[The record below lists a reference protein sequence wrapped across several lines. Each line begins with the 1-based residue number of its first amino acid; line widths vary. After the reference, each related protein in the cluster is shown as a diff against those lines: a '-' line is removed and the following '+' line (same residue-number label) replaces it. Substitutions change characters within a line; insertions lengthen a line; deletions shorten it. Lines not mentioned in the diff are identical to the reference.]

1 MKMRPR
7 YSVIASA
14 VSLGFVLS
22 ESVMALGQPD
32 TGSLNRELEQRQIQS
47 EAKPS
52 GELFNQ
58 TANSPYTAQ
67 YKQGLKFPLTQ
78 VQILDRNNQEVVTDE
93 LAHILKN
100 YVGKEVS
107 LSDLSNLANEISE
120 FYRHNNYLVAKAIL
134 PPQEI
139 EQGTVKILLL
149 KGNVGEIRLQ
159 NHSALSNK
167 FVSRLSNTTVNASEF
182 ILKDELEKFALTI
195 NDVPGVNAGLQLSAG
210 KKVGEANLLIKIN
223 DAKRF
228 SSYVSVDNQGNKY
241 TGRYRL
247 AAGTK
252 VSNLNGWGDEL
263 KLDLL
268 SSNQANL
275 KNARIDYSS
284 LIDGYSTRFG
294 VTANY
299 LDYKLGGNFKSLQ
312 SQGHSHTLGAYLLH
326 PTIRTPNFRLSTK
339 VSFNHQNLTDEQQA
353 ATAKQKRKINSLTAG
368 IDGSWNL
375 IKDGTTY
382 FSLSTLFGNLANQTN
397 ESKHYATEDFQPKS
411 HFTVYNYRLSHEQIL
426 PKSFAFNIGING
438 QFADKNLES
447 SQKMLLG
454 GLSGV
459 RGHQAGAASVDE
471 GHVIQTEFKHYLPVF
486 SQSVL
491 VSSLFYDYGFGKS
504 YKHSQFLAQSVKN
517 NVKLQSVGAGL
528 SLSDAGSYAI
538 NVSVAKPLDN
548 NINNAD
554 KHQFWLSM
562 IKTF

>member
-1 MKMRPR
+1 MRPR

-22 ESVMALGQPD
+22 ESVMALGRPD

-58 TANSPYTAQ
+58 TASSPYTAQ

-167 FVSRLSNTTVNASEF
+167 FVSRLSNTTVNTSEF

-210 KKVGEANLLIKIN
+210 KKAGEANLLIKIN

-228 SSYVSVDNQGNKY
+228 SGYVSVDNQGNKY

-252 VSNLNGWGDEL
+252 VNNLTGWGDEL

-299 LDYKLGGNFKSLQ
+299 LHYKLGGNFKSLQ

-339 VSFNHQNLTDEQQA
+339 VSFNHQNLTDKQQA
-353 ATAKQKRKINSLTAG
+353 VTVKQKRKINSLTAG

-382 FSLSTLFGNLANQTN
+382 FSLSTLFGNLANQTD
-397 ESKHYATEDFQPKS
+397 EKKHNVAEDFQSKS

-438 QFADKNLES
+438 QFADKILES

-504 YKHSQFLAQSVKN
+504 YKHSQFLAKGVKN
-517 NVKLQSVGAGL
+517 SVKLQSVGAGL

-538 NVSVAKPLDN
+538 NASIAKPLDN

>member
-1 MKMRPR
+1 
-7 YSVIASA
+7 
-14 VSLGFVLS
+14 
-22 ESVMALGQPD
+22 MA
-32 TGSLNRELEQRQIQS
+32 
-47 EAKPS
+47 A
-52 GELFNQ
+52 
-58 TANSPYTAQ
+58 
-67 YKQGLKFPLTQ
+67 
-78 VQILDRNNQEVVTDE
+78 DE

-120 FYRHNNYLVAKAIL
+120 FYRNNNYLVAKAIL

-139 EQGTVKILLL
+139 EQGMVKILLL
-149 KGNVGEIRLQ
+149 KGNMGEIRLQ

-167 FVSRLSNTTVNASEF
+167 FVSRLSNTTVNTSEF

-252 VSNLNGWGDEL
+252 VNNLTGWGDEL

-299 LDYKLGGNFKSLQ
+299 LHYKLGGNFKSLQ
-312 SQGHSHTLGAYLLH
+312 SQGHSHNLGAYLLH

-353 ATAKQKRKINSLTAG
+353 VTVKQKRKINSLTVG

-397 ESKHYATEDFQPKS
+397 EKQHNVAEDFQPKS

-438 QFADKNLES
+438 QFADKTLES

-471 GHVIQTEFKHYLPVF
+471 GHLIQTEFKHYLPVF

-491 VSSLFYDYGFGKS
+491 VSSLFYDYGLGKY
-504 YKHSQFLAQSVKN
+504 YKKGQFLAQGVKN
-517 NVKLQSVGAGL
+517 SVKLQSVGAGL
-528 SLSDAGSYAI
+528 SLSDTGSYAI
-538 NVSVAKPLDN
+538 NASIAKPLDN

>member
-1 MKMRPR
+1 MRPR

-22 ESVMALGQPD
+22 NSVMALVPNA
-32 TGSLNRELEQRQIQS
+32 GSLNRELEQRQIQP

-58 TANSPYTAQ
+58 SANSPYTAQ
-67 YKQGLKFPLTQ
+67 YKQGLKFPLKQ
-78 VQILDRNNQEVVTDE
+78 VQILDRNNQEVITDE

-120 FYRHNNYLVAKAIL
+120 FYRNNNYLVAKAIL

-139 EQGTVKILLL
+139 EQGMVKILLL

-167 FVSRLSNTTVNASEF
+167 FVSRLSNTTINTSEF

-228 SSYVSVDNQGNKY
+228 SGYVSVDNQGNKY

-252 VSNLNGWGDEL
+252 VNNLTGWGDEL

-299 LDYKLGGNFKSLQ
+299 LHYKLGGNFKSLQ
-312 SQGHSHTLGAYLLH
+312 SQGHSHNLGAYLLH

-353 ATAKQKRKINSLTAG
+353 VTVKQKRKINSLTVG

-397 ESKHYATEDFQPKS
+397 EKQHYTPEDFQPKS

-438 QFADKNLES
+438 QFADKTLES

-471 GHVIQTEFKHYLPVF
+471 GHLIQTEFKHYLPVF

-491 VSSLFYDYGFGKS
+491 VSSLFYDYGLGKY
-504 YKHSQFLAQSVKN
+504 YKKGQFLAQGVKN

-538 NVSVAKPLDN
+538 NASIAKPLDN
-548 NINNAD
+548 NIDNAD

>member
-22 ESVMALGQPD
+22 ESVMALGRPD

-167 FVSRLSNTTVNASEF
+167 FVSRLSNTTVNTSEF

-263 KLDLL
+263 KLDLM

-339 VSFNHQNLTDEQQA
+339 VSFNHQNLTDKQQA
-353 ATAKQKRKINSLTAG
+353 VYAKQKRKINSLTAG

-382 FSLSTLFGNLANQTN
+382 FSLSTLFGNLANQTS
-397 ESKHYATEDFQPKS
+397 EKKHNAVENFQPKS

-438 QFADKNLES
+438 QFADKTLES

-471 GHVIQTEFKHYLPVF
+471 GHLIQTEFKHYLPVF

-491 VSSLFYDYGFGKS
+491 VSSLFYDYGLGKY
-504 YKHSQFLAQSVKN
+504 YKNSQFLEQGVKN
-517 NVKLQSVGAGL
+517 SVKLQSVGAGL

>member
-22 ESVMALGQPD
+22 KSVMALGQPD
-32 TGSLNRELEQRQIQS
+32 TGSLNRELEQRRIQP

-58 TANSPYTAQ
+58 AAKSSYTAQ
-67 YKQGLKFPLTQ
+67 YKQELKFPLTQ
-78 VQILDRNNQEVVTDE
+78 VQILDRNNQEVAADE

-139 EQGTVKILLL
+139 EHGTVKILLL

-167 FVSRLSNTTVNASEF
+167 FVSRLSNTTVNTSEF

-228 SSYVSVDNQGNKY
+228 SGYVSVDNQGNKY

-252 VSNLNGWGDEL
+252 VNNLTGWGDEL

-299 LDYKLGGNFKSLQ
+299 LHYKLGGNFKSLQ

-339 VSFNHQNLTDEQQA
+339 VSFNHQNLTDKQQA
-353 ATAKQKRKINSLTAG
+353 VSVKQKRKINSLTAG

-382 FSLSTLFGNLANQTN
+382 FSLSTLFGNLANQTD
-397 ESKHYATEDFQPKS
+397 EKKHNAVENFQPQS
-411 HFTVYNYRLSHEQIL
+411 HFTVYNYHLSHEQIL

-504 YKHSQFLAQSVKN
+504 YKHGQFLEKGVKN
-517 NVKLQSVGAGL
+517 SVKLQSVGAGL

-548 NINNAD
+548 NIDNAD

>member
-22 ESVMALGQPD
+22 NSVMALVPNA
-32 TGSLNRELEQRQIQS
+32 GSLNRELEQRQIQP

-58 TANSPYTAQ
+58 AAKSSYTAQ
-67 YKQGLKFPLTQ
+67 YKQGLKFPLTR

-120 FYRHNNYLVAKAIL
+120 FYRNNNYLVAKAIL

-139 EQGTVKILLL
+139 EQGMVKILLL

-167 FVSRLSNTTVNASEF
+167 FVSRLSNTTVNTSEF
-182 ILKDELEKFALTI
+182 ILKDELEKFALTM

-228 SSYVSVDNQGNKY
+228 SGYVSVDNQGNKY

-252 VSNLNGWGDEL
+252 VNNLTGWGDEL

-299 LDYKLGGNFKSLQ
+299 LHYKLGGNFKSLQ
-312 SQGHSHTLGAYLLH
+312 SQGHSHNLGAYLLH

-353 ATAKQKRKINSLTAG
+353 VTVKQKRKINSLTVG

-397 ESKHYATEDFQPKS
+397 EKQHYTPEDFQPKS

-438 QFADKNLES
+438 QFADKILES

-471 GHVIQTEFKHYLPVF
+471 GHLIQTEFKHYLPVF

-491 VSSLFYDYGFGKS
+491 VSSLFYDYGLGKY
-504 YKHSQFLAQSVKN
+504 YKKGQFLAQGVKN
-517 NVKLQSVGAGL
+517 SVKLQSVGAGL
-528 SLSDAGSYAI
+528 SLSDTGSYAI
-538 NVSVAKPLDN
+538 NASIAKPLDN

>member
-22 ESVMALGQPD
+22 NSVMALVPNA
-32 TGSLNRELEQRQIQS
+32 GSLNRELEQRQIQP

-58 TANSPYTAQ
+58 AAKSPYTAQ
-67 YKQGLKFPLTQ
+67 YKQELKFPLTQ

-167 FVSRLSNTTVNASEF
+167 FVSRLSNTTVNTSEF

-228 SSYVSVDNQGNKY
+228 SGYVSVDNQGNKY

-252 VSNLNGWGDEL
+252 VNNLTGWGDEL

-299 LDYKLGGNFKSLQ
+299 LHYKLGGNFKSLQ
-312 SQGHSHTLGAYLLH
+312 SQGHSHNLGAYLLH

-339 VSFNHQNLTDEQQA
+339 VSFNHQNLTDAQQA
-353 ATAKQKRKINSLTAG
+353 VTVKQKRKINSLTVG

-382 FSLSTLFGNLANQTN
+382 FSLSTLFGNLANQTSEKQHN
-397 ESKHYATEDFQPKS
+397 AVENFQPQS

-438 QFADKNLES
+438 QFADKTLES

-504 YKHSQFLAQSVKN
+504 YKHSQFLAKGVKN
-517 NVKLQSVGAGL
+517 SVKLQSVGAGL

-538 NVSVAKPLDN
+538 NASIAKPLDN

>member
-1 MKMRPR
+1 MRPR

-22 ESVMALGQPD
+22 ESVMALGRPD

-67 YKQGLKFPLTQ
+67 YKQGLKFPLKQ

-120 FYRHNNYLVAKAIL
+120 FYRNNNYLVAKAIL

-167 FVSRLSNTTVNASEF
+167 FVSRLSNTTVNTSEF

-228 SSYVSVDNQGNKY
+228 SGYVSVDNQGNKY

-491 VSSLFYDYGFGKS
+491 VSSLFYDYGLGKY
-504 YKHSQFLAQSVKN
+504 YKNSQFLAQSVKN

-548 NINNAD
+548 NIDNAD

>member
-1 MKMRPR
+1 MRPR

-22 ESVMALGQPD
+22 KSVMALGQPD
-32 TGSLNRELEQRQIQS
+32 TGSLNRELEQRQIQP

-58 TANSPYTAQ
+58 AAKLPYTAQ
-67 YKQGLKFPLTQ
+67 YKQELKFPLTQ
-78 VQILDRNNQEVVTDE
+78 VQILDRNNQEVAADE

-167 FVSRLSNTTVNASEF
+167 FVSRLSNTTVNTSEF

-210 KKVGEANLLIKIN
+210 KKLGEANLLIKIN

-228 SSYVSVDNQGNKY
+228 SGYVSVDNQGNKY

-252 VSNLNGWGDEL
+252 VNNLTGWGDEL

-299 LDYKLGGNFKSLQ
+299 LHYKLGGNFKSLQ

-339 VSFNHQNLTDEQQA
+339 VSFNHQNLTDKQQA
-353 ATAKQKRKINSLTAG
+353 VNVKQKRKINSLTAG

-382 FSLSTLFGNLANQTN
+382 FSLSTLFGNLANQTS
-397 ESKHYATEDFQPKS
+397 EKKHNAVENFQPKS

-438 QFADKNLES
+438 QFADKTLES

-471 GHVIQTEFKHYLPVF
+471 GHLIQTEFKHYLPVF

-504 YKHSQFLAQSVKN
+504 YKNSQFLAPGVKN

-528 SLSDAGSYAI
+528 SFSDAGSYAI

-548 NINNAD
+548 NIDNAD

>member
-22 ESVMALGQPD
+22 ESVMALGRPD

-139 EQGTVKILLL
+139 EHGTVKILLL

-263 KLDLL
+263 KLDLM

-339 VSFNHQNLTDEQQA
+339 VSFNHQNLTDKQQA
-353 ATAKQKRKINSLTAG
+353 VYVKQKRKINSLTAG

-382 FSLSTLFGNLANQTN
+382 FSLSTLFGNLANQTS
-397 ESKHYATEDFQPKS
+397 EKKHNAVENFQPQS

-438 QFADKNLES
+438 QFADKTLES

-471 GHVIQTEFKHYLPVF
+471 GHLIQTEFKHYLPVF

-491 VSSLFYDYGFGKS
+491 VSSLFYDYGLGKY
-504 YKHSQFLAQSVKN
+504 YKNSQFLAQGVKN

-528 SLSDAGSYAI
+528 SFSDAGSYAI

-548 NINNAD
+548 NIDNAD
-554 KHQFWLSM
+554 KHQLWLSM

>member
-22 ESVMALGQPD
+22 KSVMALDRPD

-78 VQILDRNNQEVVTDE
+78 VQILDRNNQEVAADE

-167 FVSRLSNTTVNASEF
+167 FVSRLSNTTVNTSEF

-228 SSYVSVDNQGNKY
+228 SGYVSVDNQGNKY

-252 VSNLNGWGDEL
+252 VNNLTGWGDEL

-339 VSFNHQNLTDEQQA
+339 VSFNHQNLTDKQQA
-353 ATAKQKRKINSLTAG
+353 VSVKQKRKINSLTAG

-382 FSLSTLFGNLANQTN
+382 FSLSTLFGNLANQTS
-397 ESKHYATEDFQPKS
+397 EQKHNAAEDFQPKS
-411 HFTVYNYRLSHEQIL
+411 HFTVYNYHLSHEQIL

-471 GHVIQTEFKHYLPVF
+471 GHLIQTEFKHYLPVF

-491 VSSLFYDYGFGKS
+491 VSSLFYDYGLGKY
-504 YKHSQFLAQSVKN
+504 YKNSQSLAQSVKN

-548 NINNAD
+548 NIDNAD
-554 KHQFWLSM
+554 KHQLWLSM

>member
-1 MKMRPR
+1 MRPR

-22 ESVMALGQPD
+22 KSVMALGRPD

-67 YKQGLKFPLTQ
+67 YKQGLKFPLKQ

-167 FVSRLSNTTVNASEF
+167 FVSRLSNTTVNTSEF

-228 SSYVSVDNQGNKY
+228 SGYVSVDNQGNKY

-252 VSNLNGWGDEL
+252 VNNLTGWGDEL

-299 LDYKLGGNFKSLQ
+299 LHYKLGGNFKSLQ
-312 SQGHSHTLGAYLLH
+312 SQGHSHNLGAYLLH

-339 VSFNHQNLTDEQQA
+339 VSFNHQNLTDAQQA
-353 ATAKQKRKINSLTAG
+353 VTVKQKRKINSLTVG
-368 IDGSWNL
+368 VDGSWNL

-397 ESKHYATEDFQPKS
+397 ETKHNAAEDFQSKS

-504 YKHSQFLAQSVKN
+504 YKHSQFLEKGVKN
-517 NVKLQSVGAGL
+517 SVKLQSVGAGL
-528 SLSDAGSYAI
+528 SFSDAGSYAI
-538 NVSVAKPLDN
+538 NASIAKPLDN

>member
-22 ESVMALGQPD
+22 KSVMALGQPD

-120 FYRHNNYLVAKAIL
+120 FYRNNNYLVAKAIL

-167 FVSRLSNTTVNASEF
+167 FVSRLSNTTVNTSEF

-228 SSYVSVDNQGNKY
+228 SGYVSVDNQGNKY

-252 VSNLNGWGDEL
+252 VNNLTGWGDEL

-299 LDYKLGGNFKSLQ
+299 LHYKLGGNFKSLQ
-312 SQGHSHTLGAYLLH
+312 SQGHSHNLGAYLLH

-339 VSFNHQNLTDEQQA
+339 VSFNHQNLTDAQQA
-353 ATAKQKRKINSLTAG
+353 VTVKQKRKINSLTVG
-368 IDGSWNL
+368 VDGSWNL

-397 ESKHYATEDFQPKS
+397 ETKHNAAEDFQSKS

-504 YKHSQFLAQSVKN
+504 YKHSQFLEKGVKN
-517 NVKLQSVGAGL
+517 SVKLQSVGAGL

-538 NVSVAKPLDN
+538 NASIAKPLDN

>member
-22 ESVMALGQPD
+22 NSVMALVPNA
-32 TGSLNRELEQRQIQS
+32 GSLNRELEQRQIQP

-58 TANSPYTAQ
+58 AAKSSYTAQ
-67 YKQGLKFPLTQ
+67 YKQGLKFPLTR
-78 VQILDRNNQEVVTDE
+78 VQILDQNNQEVAADE

-120 FYRHNNYLVAKAIL
+120 FYRNNNYLVAKAIL

-167 FVSRLSNTTVNASEF
+167 FVSRLSNTTVNTSEF
-182 ILKDELEKFALTI
+182 ILKDELEKFALTM

-228 SSYVSVDNQGNKY
+228 SGYVSVDNQGNKY

-252 VSNLNGWGDEL
+252 VNNLTGWGDEL

-299 LDYKLGGNFKSLQ
+299 LHYKLGGNFKSLQ
-312 SQGHSHTLGAYLLH
+312 SQGHSHNLGAYLLH

-353 ATAKQKRKINSLTAG
+353 VSVKQKRKINSLTVG

-397 ESKHYATEDFQPKS
+397 EKQHYTPEDFQPKS

-438 QFADKNLES
+438 QFADKTLES

-471 GHVIQTEFKHYLPVF
+471 GHLIQTEFKHYLPVF

-504 YKHSQFLAQSVKN
+504 YKHSQFLAKGVKN
-517 NVKLQSVGAGL
+517 SVKLQSVGAGL

-538 NVSVAKPLDN
+538 NVSIAKPLDN

>member
-1 MKMRPR
+1 MRPR

-22 ESVMALGQPD
+22 ESVMALGRPD

-58 TANSPYTAQ
+58 TASSPYTAQ

-139 EQGTVKILLL
+139 EHGTVKILLL

-263 KLDLL
+263 KLDLM

-339 VSFNHQNLTDEQQA
+339 VSFNHQNLTDKQQA
-353 ATAKQKRKINSLTAG
+353 VYVKQKRKINSLTAG

-382 FSLSTLFGNLANQTN
+382 FSLSTLFGNLANQTSEKQHN
-397 ESKHYATEDFQPKS
+397 AVENFQPQS

-438 QFADKNLES
+438 QFADKTLES

-471 GHVIQTEFKHYLPVF
+471 GHLIQTEFKHYLPVF

-491 VSSLFYDYGFGKS
+491 VSSLFYDYGLGKY
-504 YKHSQFLAQSVKN
+504 YKNSQFLAQGVKN

-548 NINNAD
+548 NIDNAD
-554 KHQFWLSM
+554 KHQLWLSM

>member
-22 ESVMALGQPD
+22 KSVMALDRPD

-67 YKQGLKFPLTQ
+67 YKQGLKFPLKQ

-167 FVSRLSNTTVNASEF
+167 FVSRLSNTTVNTSEF

-263 KLDLL
+263 KLDLM

-339 VSFNHQNLTDEQQA
+339 VSFNHQNLTDKQQA
-353 ATAKQKRKINSLTAG
+353 VYAKQKRKINSLTAG

-382 FSLSTLFGNLANQTN
+382 FSLSTLFGNLANQTS
-397 ESKHYATEDFQPKS
+397 EKKQYATEDFQPQS

-438 QFADKNLES
+438 QFADKTLES

-491 VSSLFYDYGFGKS
+491 VSSLFYDYGFGKY
-504 YKHSQFLAQSVKN
+504 YKNSQSLAQSVKN
-517 NVKLQSVGAGL
+517 SVKLQSVGAGL

-548 NINNAD
+548 NIDNAD

>member
-22 ESVMALGQPD
+22 KSVMALVPNA
-32 TGSLNRELEQRQIQS
+32 GSLNRELEQRQIQP
-47 EAKPS
+47 EAKPG

-58 TANSPYTAQ
+58 AAKSPYTAQ
-67 YKQGLKFPLTQ
+67 YKQELKFPLTQ
-78 VQILDRNNQEVVTDE
+78 VQILDRNNQEVAADE

-120 FYRHNNYLVAKAIL
+120 FYRNNNYLVAKAIL

-167 FVSRLSNTTVNASEF
+167 FVSRLSNTTVNTSEF

-228 SSYVSVDNQGNKY
+228 SGYVSVDNQGNKY

-252 VSNLNGWGDEL
+252 VNNLTGWGDEL

-339 VSFNHQNLTDEQQA
+339 VSFNHQNLTDKQQA
-353 ATAKQKRKINSLTAG
+353 VSVKQKRKINSLTAG

-382 FSLSTLFGNLANQTN
+382 FSLSTLFGNLANQTS
-397 ESKHYATEDFQPKS
+397 EQKQYAAEDFQPKS
-411 HFTVYNYRLSHEQIL
+411 HFTVYNYHLSHEQIL

-447 SQKMLLG
+447 SQKTLLG

-504 YKHSQFLAQSVKN
+504 YKHGQFLEKGVKN
-517 NVKLQSVGAGL
+517 SVKLQSVGAGL

-538 NVSVAKPLDN
+538 NASIAKPLDN

>member
-14 VSLGFVLS
+14 VSLGFILS
-22 ESVMALGQPD
+22 KSVMALGRPD

-120 FYRHNNYLVAKAIL
+120 FYRNNNYLVAKAIL

-167 FVSRLSNTTVNASEF
+167 FVSRLSNTTVNTSEF

-228 SSYVSVDNQGNKY
+228 SGYVSVDNQGNKY

-538 NVSVAKPLDN
+538 NVSVAKPIDN

>member
-22 ESVMALGQPD
+22 NSVMALVPNA
-32 TGSLNRELEQRQIQS
+32 GSLNRELEQRQIQP

-58 TANSPYTAQ
+58 SANSPYTAQ
-67 YKQGLKFPLTQ
+67 YKQGLKFPLKQ
-78 VQILDRNNQEVVTDE
+78 VQILDRNNQEVITDE

-120 FYRHNNYLVAKAIL
+120 FYRNNNYLVAKAIL

-139 EQGTVKILLL
+139 EQGMVKILLL

-167 FVSRLSNTTVNASEF
+167 FVSRLSNTTVNTSEF

-228 SSYVSVDNQGNKY
+228 SGYVSVDNQGNKY

-252 VSNLNGWGDEL
+252 VNNLTGWGDEL

-299 LDYKLGGNFKSLQ
+299 LHYKLGGNFKSLQ
-312 SQGHSHTLGAYLLH
+312 SQGHSHNLGAYLLH

-353 ATAKQKRKINSLTAG
+353 VTVKQKRKINSLTVG

-397 ESKHYATEDFQPKS
+397 EKQHNVAEDFQPKS

-438 QFADKNLES
+438 QFADKTLES

-471 GHVIQTEFKHYLPVF
+471 GHLIQTEFKHYLPVF

-491 VSSLFYDYGFGKS
+491 VSSLFYDYGLGKY
-504 YKHSQFLAQSVKN
+504 YKKGQFLAQGVKN
-517 NVKLQSVGAGL
+517 SVKLQSVGAGL

-538 NVSVAKPLDN
+538 NASIAKPLDN